1 MPEQVRHGER
11 KDTSMKLKDFIKETL
26 IEIAEGID
34 EARYPVGDRVAIAP
48 SRLNGDSL
56 SEKNYIEFDIA
67 VTANEI
73 IHTEKGG
80 KGSVGVK
87 IEVLGN
93 KVKGE
98 LGGSATGET
107 QLQNEKVSRVQFK
120 VPVYFGATYDHK
132 RKAKQQ

>member
-1 MPEQVRHGER
+1 
-11 KDTSMKLKDFIKETL
+11 MKLKDFVKETL
-26 IEIAEGID
+26 VEIAEGID
-34 EARYPVGDRVAIAP
+34 EARKPVGDRVAIAP
-48 SRLNGDSL
+48 AHLNGEPAW
-56 SEKNYIEFDIA
+56 EKSYVEFDIA

-80 KGSVGVK
+80 KGSVGVQ

-120 VPVYFGATYDHK
+120 VPVCFSASYDHI
-132 RKAKQQ
+132 RKAI